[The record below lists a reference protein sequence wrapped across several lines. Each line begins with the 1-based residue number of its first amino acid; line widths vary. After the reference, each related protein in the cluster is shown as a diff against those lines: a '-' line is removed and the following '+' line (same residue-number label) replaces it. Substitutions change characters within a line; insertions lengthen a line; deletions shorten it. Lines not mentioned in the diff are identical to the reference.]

1 MYGQLVNQICKMIH
15 EKIFSLST
23 DREAK
28 IIIKGNIPGNSRLV
42 TLDFEFLIKDKNDAY
57 FRSPIGIN
65 HPQYWKLKRA
75 TPEKSQLLELE
86 YSGIS
91 RKQLN
96 LAIRE
101 FKQLIGIGYVF
112 NDTIRIEERI
122 KTLKGLRGNTVN
134 RRESVSA

>member
-1 MYGQLVNQICKMIH
+1 MIH
-15 EKIFSLST
+15 EKIFNLAV

-28 IIIKGNIPGNSRLV
+28 IIVKGTMSNLSRQV
-42 TLDFEFLIKDKNDAY
+42 TMDFEFLIKDKNDGY

-122 KTLKGLRGNTVN
+122 KTLKGLRGNTMS
-134 RRESVSA
+134 RREPVSA

>member
-1 MYGQLVNQICKMIH
+1 MIH
-15 EKIFSLST
+15 EKIVSLST

-28 IIIKGNIPGNSRLV
+28 IIIKGNVLNNNSHV
-42 TLDFEFLIKDKNDAY
+42 TLDFEFLIKDKNDRY

-96 LAIRE
+96 MAIRE
-101 FKQLIGIGYVF
+101 FKQLIGIGYIF
-112 NDTIRIEERI
+112 NDTIKIEERI

-134 RRESVSA
+134 RRALVTA

>member
-1 MYGQLVNQICKMIH
+1 MIH
-15 EKIFSLST
+15 EKTFDLAI

-28 IIIKGNIPGNSRLV
+28 IIVKGSLANNSKQV
-42 TLDFEFLIKDKNDAY
+42 TIDFEFLIKDKNDKY

-65 HPQYWKLKRA
+65 HPQYWKLKKFS
-75 TPEKSQLLELE
+75 PEKAQLLQLE

-96 LAIRE
+96 IALRE
-101 FKQLIGIGYVF
+101 FKQLVGHGYVF

-122 KTLKGLRGNTVN
+122 KTLKGIRVTAVSRRVLATV
-134 RRESVSA
+134 A

>member
-1 MYGQLVNQICKMIH
+1 MIH
-15 EKIFSLST
+15 EKTFDLAV

-28 IIIKGNIPGNSRLV
+28 IIVKGSLSNNTKQV
-42 TLDFEFLIKDKNDAY
+42 TIDFEFLIKDKNDKY

-65 HPQYWKLKRA
+65 HPQYWKLKKF
-75 TPEKSQLLELE
+75 TPEKAQLLQLE

-96 LAIRE
+96 IALRE
-101 FKQLIGIGYVF
+101 FKQLVGHGYVF

-122 KTLKGLRGNTVN
+122 KTLKGIRVTAVSRRVLATV
-134 RRESVSA
+134 A